1 MELVGALWLR
11 LRELNFNYSGIS
23 VALSLRVSKRRES
36 NPINQA
42 SKTMHPKIIR
52 DLFNESRLLQQ
63 IGKLCLAIEDKKIEG
78 IEFEHDGLPFL
89 INLTPCGYLRI
100 ENIRFRLT
108 KIEESVSFTLYNSR
122 ISNFRVPNPPSNPLL
137 YEIDGIEGDVFDEEG
152 EFTRIFKTSLERRI

>member
-1 MELVGALWLR
+1 MH
-11 LRELNFNYSGIS
+11 
-23 VALSLRVSKRRES
+23 SKV
-36 NPINQA
+36 
-42 SKTMHPKIIR
+42 IR
-52 DLFNESRLLQQ
+52 DLFNKSILLQQ

-78 IEFEHDGLPFL
+78 IEFEHDGSPFL
-89 INLTPCGYLRI
+89 INLTPSGYLRI

-108 KIEESVSFTLYNSR
+108 KIQESVSFTLYNSR